1 MEYVI
6 LYSIQ
11 GISMRKGVSQI
22 EKDIVEQELTRM
34 FESKWIRDKAR
45 ESGLIERERKID
57 PVIMFWTLAIGYGSQ
72 LYRTITELKR
82 VYEVRGKVSISDS
95 SWHDRFTPELV
106 KFLRECVIH
115 GIEHISEEP
124 SRILGDRL
132 ASFRDVMIQDSTIIR
147 LHKSL
152 ADKWPATRSR
162 KVAAGVK
169 VSFLTSA
176 IANSPKSI
184 SILPENTNDVK
195 TLKIGPWV
203 KDIILLIDLGFY
215 KYQLF
220 SRIVENGGSFVS
232 RLKSNANPLIVG
244 TNQVRNTRGVDLNGK
259 HLKDIKLEKSDDIFD
274 VNVEVSFDRRSYR
287 GESKKDNKIFRL
299 VAIYNPETEEHHFY
313 LTNISSDILNA
324 SEVAAVYSGR
334 WEVELIF
341 KELKSRY
348 ALDQITT
355 KSPYAI
361 EALIW
366 VSILTLLVSR
376 KLYSIVRKLNPGAK
390 MVRFTQLR
398 WSNIFVQNSSHL
410 LSAILDYLGIE
421 HDFSTVLNVCSSEAL
436 DPHVNR
442 ERFREGLWS

>member
-1 MEYVI
+1 MP
-6 LYSIQ
+6 
-11 GISMRKGVSQI
+11 KGVSQFG
-22 EKDIVEQELTRM
+22 KDIVEQELTRM
-34 FESKWIRDKAR
+34 FESKWIRDAAK

-57 PVIMFWTLAIGYGSQ
+57 PRIMFWTLAIGYGSQ
-72 LYRTITELKR
+72 LYRTLTELKR
-82 VYEVRGKVSISDS
+82 EYEVRGKVSISDS

-115 GIEHISEEP
+115 GIEQISQEP
-124 SRILGDRL
+124 SRILGKRL
-132 ASFRDVMIQDSTIIR
+132 AGFRDVMIQDSTIIR
-147 LHKSL
+147 LHESL
-152 ADKWPATRSR
+152 ADKWPATRSK

-169 VSFLTSA
+169 VAFLTSA
-176 IANSPKSI
+176 VANSPKSI
-184 SILPENTNDVK
+184 SILPENTSEMK

-232 RLKSNANPLIVG
+232 RVKSNSNPLIVG
-244 TNQVRNTRGVDLNGK
+244 ANQVGNCHGIDLNGK
-259 HLKDIKLEKSDDIFD
+259 HLKDIKLEKSDAIFD

-299 VAIYNPETEEHHFY
+299 VAIYNPEAEEHHFY
-313 LTNISSDILNA
+313 LTNISRSILNA
-324 SEVAAVYSGR
+324 SDIAAVYAAR

-348 ALDQITT
+348 ELDHIRT
-355 KSPYAI
+355 KSPYAV

-366 VSILTLLVSR
+366 ISILTLLVSR
-376 KLYSIVRKLNPGAK
+376 KVYSVVRKLNPDAK

-398 WSNIFVQNSSHL
+398 WSNIFVQNSSRL
-410 LSAILDYLGIE
+410 LSAIMEYLGLE
-421 HDFSTVLNVCSSEAL
+421 QDFSTVINVYSSEAL

>member
-1 MEYVI
+1 MLHLIE
-6 LYSIQ
+6 
-11 GISMRKGVSQI
+11 GIRMGKVVSQFG
-22 EKDIVEQELTRM
+22 KDIVEQELTRM
-34 FESKWIRDKAR
+34 FESKWIREKAR

-72 LYRTITELKR
+72 LYRTLTELKR
-82 VYEVRGKVSISDS
+82 EYEVRGNVSISDS

-106 KFLRECVIH
+106 KFLKNCVIH
-115 GIEHISEEP
+115 GMEHISQEP
-124 SRILGDRL
+124 SRILGKRL
-132 ASFRDVMIQDSTIIR
+132 AEFRDVMIQDSTIIR
-147 LHKSL
+147 LHESL
-152 ADKWPATRSR
+152 ADKWPATRSK

-169 VSFLTSA
+169 VAFLTSA
-176 IANSPKSI
+176 VANSPKSI
-184 SILPENTNDVK
+184 SILPENTSDLK
-195 TLKIGPWV
+195 TLKVGPWA

-232 RLKSNANPLIVG
+232 RLKSNANPLIIG
-244 TNQVRNTRGVDLNGK
+244 TNQVRNCHGIDLNGK
-259 HLKDIKLEKSDDIFD
+259 HLKDIELERSDDIFD

-287 GESKKDNKIFRL
+287 GERKSDNKIFRL
-299 VAIYNPETEEHHFY
+299 VAIYNPEAEEHHFY
-313 LTNISSDILNA
+313 LTNISPPILNA
-324 SEVAAVYSGR
+324 SEITAVYAAR

-348 ALDQITT
+348 ELDQITT

-366 VSILTLLVSR
+366 ISILTLLISR
-376 KLYSIVRKLNPGAK
+376 KVYSVVRKLNPDAK

-398 WSNIFVQNSSHL
+398 WSSIFVQNSSRL
-410 LSAILDYLGIE
+410 LSAILDHLGIE
-421 HDFSTVLNVCSSEAL
+421 QDFSTVLNVYSSEAL

>member
-1 MEYVI
+1 M
-6 LYSIQ
+6 L
-11 GISMRKGVSQI
+11 KGVSQFGN
-22 EKDIVEQELTRM
+22 DIVEQELTRM
-34 FESKWIRDKAR
+34 FESKWIRDTAK

-57 PVIMFWTLAIGYGSQ
+57 PLIMFWTLAIGYGSQ
-72 LYRTITELKR
+72 LYRTLTELKR
-82 VYEVRGKVSISDS
+82 EYEVRGNVSISDS

-115 GIEHISEEP
+115 GIEHISQEP
-124 SRILGDRL
+124 SRILGKRL

-147 LHKSL
+147 LHESL
-152 ADKWPATRSR
+152 ADKWPATRSK

-169 VSFLTSA
+169 VAFLTSA
-176 IANSPKSI
+176 VANSPKSI
-184 SILPENTNDVK
+184 SILPENTSEMK

-232 RLKSNANPLIVG
+232 RLKSNSNPLIIG
-244 TNQVRNTRGVDLNGK
+244 INQVGNCHGIDLNGK
-259 HLKDIKLEKSDDIFD
+259 HLKDIELEKSDAIFD

-299 VAIYNPETEEHHFY
+299 VAVYNPEAEEHHFY
-313 LTNISSDILNA
+313 LTNISPPILNA
-324 SEVAAVYSGR
+324 SEIAAVYAAR

-348 ALDQITT
+348 ELDHIRT
-355 KSPYAI
+355 KSTYAI

-366 VSILTLLVSR
+366 ISILTLLISR
-376 KLYSIVRKLNPGAK
+376 KVYSVVRKLNPDAK
-390 MVRFTQLR
+390 MIRFTQLR
-398 WSNIFVQNSSHL
+398 WSNIFVQNSSRL
-410 LSAILDYLGIE
+410 LSAIMNYLGIE
-421 HDFSTVLNVCSSEAL
+421 QDFSTVLNVYSSEAL

>member
-1 MEYVI
+1 M
-6 LYSIQ
+6 L
-11 GISMRKGVSQI
+11 KGVSQFGN
-22 EKDIVEQELTRM
+22 DIVEQELTRM
-34 FESKWIRDKAR
+34 FESKWIRDTAK

-57 PVIMFWTLAIGYGSQ
+57 PLIMFWTLGIGYGSQ
-72 LYRTITELKR
+72 LYRTLTELKR
-82 VYEVRGKVSISDS
+82 EYEVRGNVSISDS

-115 GIEHISEEP
+115 GIEHISQEP
-124 SRILGDRL
+124 SRILGKRL

-147 LHKSL
+147 LHESL
-152 ADKWPATRSR
+152 ADKWPATRSK

-169 VSFLTSA
+169 VAFLTSA
-176 IANSPKSI
+176 VANSPKSI
-184 SILPENTNDVK
+184 SILPENTSEMK

-232 RLKSNANPLIVG
+232 RLKSNSNPLIVG
-244 TNQVRNTRGVDLNGK
+244 INQVGNCHGIDLNGK
-259 HLKDIKLEKSDDIFD
+259 HLKDIELEKSDAIFD

-299 VAIYNPETEEHHFY
+299 VAVYNPEAEEHHFY
-313 LTNISSDILNA
+313 LTNISPPILNA
-324 SEVAAVYSGR
+324 SEIAAVYAAR

-348 ALDQITT
+348 ELDHIRT

-366 VSILTLLVSR
+366 ISILTLLISR
-376 KLYSIVRKLNPGAK
+376 KVYSIVRKLNPDAK
-390 MVRFTQLR
+390 MIRFTQLR
-398 WSNIFVQNSSHL
+398 WSNIFVQNSSRL
-410 LSAILDYLGIE
+410 LSAIMNYLGIE
-421 HDFSTVLNVCSSEAL
+421 QDFSTVLNVYSSEAL

>member
-1 MEYVI
+1 M
-6 LYSIQ
+6 L
-11 GISMRKGVSQI
+11 KGVSQFGN
-22 EKDIVEQELTRM
+22 DIVEQELTRM
-34 FESKWIRDKAR
+34 FESKWIRDTAK

-57 PVIMFWTLAIGYGSQ
+57 PLIMFWTLAIGYGSQ
-72 LYRTITELKR
+72 LYRTLTELKR
-82 VYEVRGKVSISDS
+82 EYEVRGNVSISDS
-95 SWHDRFTPELV
+95 SWHDRFSPELV

-115 GIEHISEEP
+115 GIEHISQEP
-124 SRILGDRL
+124 SRILGKRL

-147 LHKSL
+147 LHESL
-152 ADKWPATRSR
+152 ADKWPATRSK

-169 VSFLTSA
+169 VAFLTSA
-176 IANSPKSI
+176 VANSPKSI
-184 SILPENTNDVK
+184 SILPENTSEMK

-232 RLKSNANPLIVG
+232 RLKSNSNPLIIG
-244 TNQVRNTRGVDLNGK
+244 INQVGNCHGIDLNGK
-259 HLKDIKLEKSDDIFD
+259 HLKDIELEKSDAIFD

-299 VAIYNPETEEHHFY
+299 VAVYNPEAEEHHFY
-313 LTNISSDILNA
+313 LTNISPSILNA
-324 SEVAAVYSGR
+324 SEIAAVYAAR

-348 ALDQITT
+348 ELDHIRT

-366 VSILTLLVSR
+366 ISILTLLISR
-376 KLYSIVRKLNPGAK
+376 KVYSIVRKLNPDAK
-390 MVRFTQLR
+390 MIRFTQLR
-398 WSNIFVQNSSHL
+398 WSNIFVQNSSRL
-410 LSAILDYLGIE
+410 LSAIMNYLGIE
-421 HDFSTVLNVCSSEAL
+421 QDFSTVLNVYSSEAL

>member
-1 MEYVI
+1 M
-6 LYSIQ
+6 L
-11 GISMRKGVSQI
+11 KGVSQFGN
-22 EKDIVEQELTRM
+22 DIVEQELTRM
-34 FESKWIRDKAR
+34 FESKWIRDTAK

-57 PVIMFWTLAIGYGSQ
+57 PLIMFWTLAIGYGSQ
-72 LYRTITELKR
+72 LYRTLTELKR
-82 VYEVRGKVSISDS
+82 EYEVRGNVSISDS

-106 KFLRECVIH
+106 RFLRECVIH
-115 GIEHISEEP
+115 GIEHISQEP
-124 SRILGDRL
+124 SRILGKRL

-147 LHKSL
+147 LHESL
-152 ADKWPATRSR
+152 ADKWPATRSK

-169 VSFLTSA
+169 VAFLTSA
-176 IANSPKSI
+176 VANSPKSI
-184 SILPENTNDVK
+184 SILPENTSEMK

-232 RLKSNANPLIVG
+232 RLKSNSNPVIVG
-244 TNQVRNTRGVDLNGK
+244 INQVGNCHGIDLRGK
-259 HLKDIKLEKSDDIFD
+259 HLKDIKLEKSDAIFD

-299 VAIYNPETEEHHFY
+299 VAVYNPEAEEHHFY
-313 LTNISSDILNA
+313 LTNISSSILNA
-324 SEVAAVYSGR
+324 FEIAAVYAAR

-348 ALDQITT
+348 ELDHIRT

-366 VSILTLLVSR
+366 ISILTLLISR
-376 KLYSIVRKLNPGAK
+376 KVYSVVRKLNPDAK

-398 WSNIFVQNSSHL
+398 WSNIFVQNSSRL
-410 LSAILDYLGIE
+410 LSAIMDYLGIE
-421 HDFSTVLNVCSSEAL
+421 QDFSTVLNVYSSKAL